1 MGEKQKIR
9 KLFGN
14 GESFIVIIDGKMYV
28 LDPYKKGYSDK
39 SITVMPGFQIELGRN
54 INDIKTALGYTRLP
68 IALELSVN
76 VGSMAQYT
84 VVRMQTGTVS
94 THNIATIKCVNDIIE
109 GVSFYGY
116 ILKDKHYRKK
126 VGVSILRQLALAV
139 DTNGKTRV
147 EQVTETLKVVRFTS
161 EKDISVVETASSI
174 SAVINT
180 KGKDIKF
187 TFLIDTERNN
197 QFVLSNISLVN

>member
-116 ILKDKHYRKK
+116 ILKDKDYRKK
-126 VGVSILRQLALAV
+126 VGVSILHQLALPV